1 MPADVLRCLCW
12 LIPRR
17 IFEFKT
23 RLDANKLKLGRLAQP
38 VFCVHSRIP
47 SRWESHRG
55 LHARLV
61 LLKCAVKNC
70 VFTRQSHTSARQKCL
85 SVKELSDSSGVS
97 QHTLPVVSP
106 GLLWQRKVSGCVR
119 WSFEVSKRSIRND
132 DIMAK
137 LLCSIFRLNDV
148 TQYTMTHTHYLWLE
162 ANVNITI
169 TWTRCIC
176 LTLLVRSS

>member
-1 MPADVLRCLCW
+1 MAHPAAHIRVQDSTRRKQAETWSSSATCLLCTQQNPESLR
-12 LIPRR
+12 
-17 IFEFKT
+17 K
-23 RLDANKLKLGRLAQP
+23 
-38 VFCVHSRIP
+38 P
-47 SRWESHRG
+47 SR
-55 LHARLV
+55 ARLV

-70 VFTRQSHTSARQKCL
+70 VFTRQSHTRARQKCL

-132 DIMAK
+132 DIMPK

-169 TWTRCIC
+169 T
-176 LTLLVRSS
+176 